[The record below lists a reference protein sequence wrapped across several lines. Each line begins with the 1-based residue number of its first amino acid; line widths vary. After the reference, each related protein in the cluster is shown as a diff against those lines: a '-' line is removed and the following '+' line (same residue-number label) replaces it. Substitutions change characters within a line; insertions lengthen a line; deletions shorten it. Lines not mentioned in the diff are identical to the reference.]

1 MSTTDAAIVA
11 EGLTKRFGGRP
22 VVDGVSLRVERG
34 STLALIGL
42 NGAGKSTLL
51 RMLAGLLAPDAGAA
65 FIRGVDVWA
74 DPIRA
79 KRQFGYVPDR
89 PTVYPWM
96 RVRDALSFARNVR
109 ADFIPSRADSLLRQF
124 RLPVDQRVGK
134 LSKGMAGKLSLLLA
148 LAHDPAVLILDEP
161 TDGMD
166 PLTREEFM
174 EGLLDSMAEEPRGVI
189 ISSHALHEV
198 QRLSD
203 SVAILHAGKV
213 LERGTTEELVRTTRR
228 VRLAMDAESLPT
240 LPAGVVL
247 ARQRGRELLLTV
259 RGSADGFQPPLGGRV
274 LEITNLTLDEVF
286 KDLVRAAESKA
297 EVTP

>member
-1 MSTTDAAIVA
+1 MSTSDAAIVA

-65 FIRGVDVWA
+65 FIRGVDIWA

-79 KRQFGYVPDR
+79 KRLFGYVPDR

-96 RVRDALSFARNVR
+96 RVRDALAFARSVR
-109 ADFIPSRADSLLRQF
+109 SEFIPSRADSLLKQF
-124 RLPVDQRVGK
+124 RLPADQRVGK

-203 SVAILHAGKV
+203 SVAILHAGKI

-228 VRLAMDAESLPT
+228 VRLAMDAETLPT
-240 LPAGVVL
+240 LPPGVVL
-247 ARQRGRELLLTV
+247 ARQRGRELVLTV
-259 RGSADGFQPPLGGRV
+259 RGEAGGFQAPPGGRV

-286 KDLVRAAESKA
+286 KDLVRAAEGGA
-297 EVTP
+297 EVSS